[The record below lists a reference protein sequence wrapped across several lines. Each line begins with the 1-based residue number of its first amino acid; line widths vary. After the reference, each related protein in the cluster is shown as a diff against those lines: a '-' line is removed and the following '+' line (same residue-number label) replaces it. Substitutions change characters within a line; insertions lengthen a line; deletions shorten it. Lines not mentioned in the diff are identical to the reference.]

1 MTSKTQRKTRRQ
13 NHEYKNQTKQ
23 SNTLQKT
30 HRQKHKDQIRDQN
43 QTIQSNAHKSPPE
56 LLKNDYYTYV
66 NLKWLKKTKLPNK
79 YNIINEFSTL
89 QEKVDKQ
96 IEKNVIPI
104 LLKDKNI
111 RNLYN
116 SVYTF
121 NNEFTNSQFYLLMNV
136 LNEHRK
142 STNNDALSIYLAWLM

>member
-1 MTSKTQRKTRRQ
+1 MTSKTLRKTQTMRKTR
-13 NHEYKNQTKQ
+13 KQ
-23 SNTLQKT
+23 RHSNTRKNP
-30 HRQKHKDQIRDQN
+30 I
-43 QTIQSNAHKSPPE
+43 E

-79 YNIINEFSTL
+79 YNIIDEFSTL
-89 QEKVDKQ
+89 QRKIDKQ
-96 IEKNVIPI
+96 IENNVIPI

-116 SVYTF
+116 SIYTF

-142 STNNDALSIYLAWLM
+142 NTNKDALSMFVACQVGGFYRAAGHPRGPRL